1 MNETSLFIP
10 IIILLGISVVISL
23 LVSLFKFRFIPTF
36 VFEIIVGIA
45 LGPFIN
51 KYFEAQGFGQMVD
64 FLYVVGF
71 SLIMFLS
78 GFDADLDI
86 IKDRLKS
93 SKNHVNIARVSVGLL
108 IAVYAVS
115 VIASLLFI
123 KSYDKALL
131 GIILV
136 TITFSSTFAGVVAP
150 LIHVEKLHKTI
161 WGKTMITFSFLSELT
176 SVILLTVYMI
186 VNQSS
191 YDSAWNYLIILGIF
205 GLLYFILGIKRG
217 RRIEEGMV
225 FQTTKILIVALAACV
240 VLGERGGGEYVLGA
254 FLLGFFLRIL
264 DFDHKKLKHIEG
276 LSYGIFIPVFFL
288 IVGLKIDILAF
299 INNPRLILTVLLLFI
314 CFTAVKLP
322 LLYLIKWYQKKT
334 VLTSIAL
341 ASCTLVV
348 AITANHLGTHLHIFS
363 YEFGEALILASVLTA
378 IVGPLVYQIS
388 CFGNLRYI
396 RAKEK
401 EFRHE

>member
-1 MNETSLFIP
+1 MSETNFLIP
-10 IIILLGISVVISL
+10 IIILLGISAVISL

-36 VFEIIVGIA
+36 VFEVIVGIA
-45 LGPFIN
+45 IAPFIN
-51 KYFEAQGFGQMVD
+51 KYFEAQGFSHMVEY
-64 FLYVVGF
+64 LYVLGF

-78 GFDADLDI
+78 GFDADLEI
-86 IKDRLKS
+86 VKDRLKS
-93 SKNHVNIARVSVGLL
+93 SKNHLNIARVSVGLL
-108 IAVYAVS
+108 IAVYVVS
-115 VIASLLFI
+115 IIAALLFI
-123 KSYDKALL
+123 KSYDKVLL
-131 GIILV
+131 GVLLV
-136 TITFSSTFAGVVAP
+136 AITFASTFAGVVAP

-161 WGKTMITFSFLSELT
+161 WGKTMISFAFLSELS
-176 SVILLTVYMI
+176 SVILLTIYMI

-191 YDSAWNYLIILGIF
+191 YASAWNYLIIFGIF
-205 GLLYFILGIKRG
+205 ALLYFILKMRTG

-225 FQTTKILIVALAACV
+225 FQTTKILMVALAACV

-264 DFDHKKLKHIEG
+264 DFHHEKLKHIEG
-276 LSYGIFIPVFFL
+276 LSYGVFIPMFFL

-299 INNPRLILTVLLLFI
+299 VDNPKLILTVLLLFV
-314 CFTAVKLP
+314 CFMAVKLP
-322 LLYLIKWYQKKT
+322 LLYLLKWYQKNT